1 MISVTPMQTLPDG
14 SVAIIPMG
22 WAEYEQVTESRGDR
36 SIPRLKYAR
45 GRLYLKMPTFE
56 HGILDELISDLIKAL
71 LRQQD
76 RDCVATTPVTL
87 KVPEQA
93 GIEPDHC
100 FWIENWQAVNGKKRI
115 DLAHDP
121 RPDIVIEVEVTSFTQ
136 IEDYQAFQ
144 IPEVW
149 LIRDTQLVLY
159 SLTTEGYVPIERS
172 RFFPNTPVQALYGET
187 LQEIEDGMSSLR
199 AVTRVL
205 GRFSQG

>member
-1 MISVTPMQTLPDG
+1 MSWADYQQ
-14 SVAIIPMG
+14 VA
-22 WAEYEQVTESRGDR
+22 ESRGDR

-45 GRLYLKMPTFE
+45 GHLYLKMPTFE
-56 HGILDELISDLIKAL
+56 HGVLDELISDLVKAL

-100 FWIENWQAVNGKKRI
+100 FWIENWQAVNGKKCI
-115 DLAHDP
+115 DLAQNP

-136 IEDYQAFQ
+136 VDDYQAFQ

-149 LIRDTQLVLY
+149 VIRDAQLALY
-159 SLTTEGYVPIERS
+159 SLTSSEYIPVEKS
-172 RFFPNTPVQALYGET
+172 RFFPDTSVQALYREA
-187 LQEIEDGMSSLR
+187 LQEIENGISSLR

-205 GRFSQG
+205 GRSGYQV